1 MCAHKERFNYF
12 CDIQFSLQVILFFT
26 ADGFA
31 VGRQRLCSLEIT
43 ANVGILTLGSLLVK
57 RQMQE
62 NASMNILQPVCD
74 GAQVQVVC
82 MKNRNESIHKS
93 WKIEIIGLFFLGTS
107 HMSAFFF

>member
-57 RQMQE
+57 RQMLE
-62 NASMNILQPVCD
+62 NASYSTASDMEHRFRQYACRIELNLF
-74 GAQVQVVC
+74 
-82 MKNRNESIHKS
+82 MKAGK
-93 WKIEIIGLFFLGTS
+93 
-107 HMSAFFF
+107 